1 MQLEVRQHLIK
12 YRWNNNM
19 YRLMFDI
26 SRTFWLGGR
35 STTNRRAAPG
45 QLQYL
50 LIWNTIDNE
59 VRVVDWFNLK
69 YMKKSRSQRRPT

>member
-1 MQLEVRQHLIK
+1 
-12 YRWNNNM
+12 M

-35 STTNRRAAPG
+35 SATSRRAAPG

-50 LIWNTIDNE
+50 LIWNTVDNE

-69 YMKKSRSQRRPT
+69 YMKKSAPSDVRLNLGRNRSCLLS